1 MKSDKLLGNRGLSI
15 KKNST
20 DINLKGFSGYELKH
34 SKEID
39 DEIARIGPGTKAGE
53 YFRRY
58 WHPIFISSELG
69 DLPVAIKILGE
80 ELVLFR
86 DQSLQLGLV
95 HKHCPHR
102 QASLEFGI
110 CQKTGI
116 SCCYHGWH
124 FDVDGSILEVPG
136 QPEHT
141 QDFIKQKVRLGAYPT
156 HEFKGLIFAYL
167 GPIEKKPEFPNYDSL
182 DFDGMEMVP
191 YKAPFDCNWL
201 QVLDAIVDPIHTSF
215 LHSNMSRQQFSEG
228 FGEVGQIDFFERDNW
243 ILGCNTRR
251 VGDNVWFRVNEVV
264 LPNFTQAGAAFA
276 ADGTRQILYGR
287 SSFTRWVVPVDDRH
301 CVALAWA
308 NFGDRGDPIEYNNQE
323 GYERI
328 EAGEIS
334 NRTQEEKQKNP
345 GDAEAVEGMGS
356 ISSHKGEH
364 LMPTDKGVMIYRR
377 RIRKLSKDLE
387 EGKDPPQPQKA
398 KGQVVRTN
406 GQDTILKAPKKNNND
421 KEYVKSICSS
431 VMNMQFNLE
440 DMPLKERDNSI
451 IKNLQEMEARGSFE

>member
-1 MKSDKLLGNRGLSI
+1 MINNNFKQEDFRGYKQSAVP
-15 KKNST
+15 
-20 DINLKGFSGYELKH
+20 
-34 SKEID
+34 EID
-39 DEIARIGPGTKAGE
+39 KGLAQTNSKTPCGE
-53 YFRRY
+53 YLRRY
-58 WHPIFISSELG
+58 WHPVALTSEVSKT
-69 DLPVAIKILGE
+69 PKEIRILGE
-80 ELVLFR
+80 DLVIFKTTKGNI
-86 DQSLQLGLV
+86 GLV
-95 HKHCPHR
+95 HKACPHR
-102 QASLEFGI
+102 RASMAYGKIEDEGI
-110 CQKTGI
+110 R
-116 SCCYHGWH
+116 CCYHGWL
-124 FDVDGSILEVPG
+124 FSTNGEILETPG
-136 QPEHT
+136 E
-141 QDFIKQKVRLGAYPT
+141 DIDSKQAKKLRETFKLGAYPVI
-156 HEFKGLIFAYL
+156 EFNGLVFSYL
-167 GPIEKKPEFPNYDSL
+167 GPMEKIPEFPLYDS
-182 DFDGMEMVP
+182 FEIPGNISNP
-191 YKAPFDCNWL
+191 YRIDYNCNWI
-201 QVLDAIVDPIHTSF
+201 QVLDAIMDPLHTSF
-215 LHSNMSRQQFSEG
+215 LHGQSSGIQFSEG
-228 FGEVGQIDFFERDNW
+228 FAEVGEIDFFERG
-243 ILGCNTRR
+243 IQYLGCNTRR
-251 VGDNVWFRVNEVV
+251 INDNVWVRVNELI

-276 ADGTRQILYGR
+276 ADGTKSKYFGR

-377 RIRKLSKDLE
+377 RIRKLSKDLQ

-440 DMPLKERDNSI
+440 DMPLKERDNGI